1 MSRESVLEHVM
12 LDSRITVSVKKP
24 DADSLVRYE
33 FGDHESSDSSRFSL
47 DLL

>member
-33 FGDHESSDSSRFSL
+33 IRRRRVIRLISL
-47 DLL
+47 QS